1 MAERRMFA
9 KKIIDSDAFLDMPL
23 STQAL
28 YFHLSMRADDE
39 GFINNPRKIQ
49 RMIGNSDDDMKL
61 LIAKRFLLAFDSG
74 VVVVKHWKIHN
85 YIQKDRFQPTLYNEE
100 KSMIEVDGNKSY
112 TFCKHDVYIADTRT
126 ETLIEQPFEP
136 CIQDVYN
143 PDTQVRLGKV
153 SKGKERIVEVV
164 EKPAATRGGIIQSFE
179 AFQKL
184 YQFPNE
190 YQRQD
195 ISYLIEEYSD
205 EFVAEA
211 LHIAGTKDVSKGKA
225 INFITAV
232 LKEWEQNHVDT
243 IDKIKIY
250 QGARQTKTSYQSG
263 YSKPAKKEVEPAWMN
278 KTITKKV
285 KPAEPVKPEVSEEE
299 MEARLQAYLNRKEEQ
314 S

>member
-1 MAERRMFA
+1 MFA

-153 SKGKERIVEVV
+153 RKGKERIVEVV

-211 LHIAGTKDVSKGKA
+211 LHIAGTKDVPKGKA

-232 LKEWEQNHVDT
+232 LKEWQQNHVDT
-243 IDKIKIY
+243 VDKIKIY
-250 QGARQTKTSYQSG
+250 QGARQTKTSYQGG
-263 YSKPAKKEVEPAWMN
+263 YSKPTKKEVEPAWMN
-278 KTITKKV
+278 NKVTKSV
-285 KPAEPVKPEVSEEE
+285 KQAEPVISNDVVEDKL
-299 MEARLQAYLNRKEEQ
+299 ARIRAMQTKAKEGGV
-314 S
+314 

>member
-100 KSMIEVDGNKSY
+100 KSMIEVDENKSY

-153 SKGKERIVEVV
+153 RKGKERVVEAV
-164 EKPAATRGGIIQSFE
+164 EKPAAASGGIIQSFE

-211 LHIAGTKDVSKGKA
+211 LHIAGTKDVPKGKA

-232 LKEWEQNHVDT
+232 LKEWQQNHVDT

-250 QGARQTKTSYQSG
+250 QGARQTKTSYQGG

-278 KTITKKV
+278 NITTKQV
-285 KPAEPVKPEVSEEE
+285 KQAEPVEPAVSEDV
-299 MEARLQAYLNRKEEQ
+299 MEARLQAYLKRKGEK